1 MPHQK
6 FLQLFGDIINL
17 VSCLYK
23 QQHPNKK
30 RGAKRRRQ
38 EKEKQE
44 NKLDTLS
51 FLYNAQAEPYCLK
64 LINKQGAHSMYT
76 VISR

>member
-1 MPHQK
+1 MRDRNTHYMC
-6 FLQLFGDIINL
+6 DM
-17 VSCLYK
+17 
-23 QQHPNKK
+23 
-30 RGAKRRRQ
+30 Q

-76 VISR
+76 VATFKNGQFSLSDRGL

>member
-1 MPHQK
+1 MRDRNTHYMC
-6 FLQLFGDIINL
+6 DM
-17 VSCLYK
+17 
-23 QQHPNKK
+23 
-30 RGAKRRRQ
+30 Q

>member
-30 RGAKRRRQ
+30 REEQKGEDRRKRN
-38 EKEKQE
+38 KKINLTHYPSCTMHKQ
-44 NKLDTLS
+44 NHI
-51 FLYNAQAEPYCLK
+51 A
-64 LINKQGAHSMYT
+64 
-76 VISR
+76 